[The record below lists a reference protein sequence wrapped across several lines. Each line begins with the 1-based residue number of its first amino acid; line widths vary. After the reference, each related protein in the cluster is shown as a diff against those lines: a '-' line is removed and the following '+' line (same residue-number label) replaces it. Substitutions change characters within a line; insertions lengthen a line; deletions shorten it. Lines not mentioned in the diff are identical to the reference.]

1 MFERYTEAA
10 RRAIYFARAGAM
22 QRRAAEICT
31 PDLFLGLA
39 HEPWD
44 RKYADTLTAL
54 PGLTSQFRQLLEE
67 QSASASEECPKDLPL
82 SAAAKRALAHTAIEA
97 DRDGNFSVD
106 RGYLLRGLVLVG
118 DQTSER
124 LIAAG
129 ITLAILRALPRP
141 RPTWRLLRWRLAQL
155 RRRPIRLTLLILAL
169 LAFIAAVLYLHWQ
182 DVTP

>member
-1 MFERYTEAA
+1 MFERYTEVS

-22 QRRAAEICT
+22 ERRAAEIGT

-54 PGLTSQFRQLLEE
+54 PGLTSQFRRLLPE
-67 QSASASEECPKDLPL
+67 QGASAFEDRPKDLPL
-82 SAAAKRALAHTAIEA
+82 SATAKMALAHTAAEA
-97 DRDGNFSVD
+97 NRDGSASID

-124 LIAAG
+124 LIASG
-129 ITLAILRALPRP
+129 ITLDVLRKLPRP
-141 RPTWRLLRWRLAQL
+141 RPTWYLWRWRLAQL
-155 RRRPIRLTLLILAL
+155 GRRPIRLTLLILAL
-169 LAFIAAVLYLHWQ
+169 LAFAAAVLYLHWQ